1 MNVNITNKIKSVI
14 VAEGFTMKDLL
25 ALLAEDYGWSD
36 SLSNFSRKL
45 HSGTI
50 QYAEVLEIAEA
61 LGYEIVW
68 RKR

>member
-1 MNVNITNKIKSVI
+1 MNVNIANQIKSVI

-36 SLSNFSRKL
+36 SLSIFSRKL

-50 QYAEVLEIAEA
+50 QYAEVREIAEA